1 MDEKRLSPK
10 EQEYVEKLAQVYV
23 ALAQLPAEQQRQYA
37 EKIQEL
43 KHRLEQLT
51 PEQKQVYDAKLYE
64 LARKVRAEEKRAATQ
79 KPSGAESVE
88 PADAETSEQP
98 AEEPVQEPSHSWQ
111 EDAEEPEEEAEPVKP
126 RKKKKGRGCFLVI
139 LVVLVLAFVAVGLAG
154 TAALREINGS
164 RGQVIESATVTIE
177 QGSGPLTIGTSLQ
190 DAGII
195 QSAQLFRIY
204 VKFEGV
210 APSLQYGSFELSSD
224 MTYDE
229 ILEILQQPQDN
240 RDTVRVTFPE
250 GIPAVQFAQR
260 MEEAGLC
267 TAQEFLDVANNG
279 DFSQFTFWNK
289 RDESPDQFMACEGYL
304 FPDTYEF
311 FVGDDVYNMVAK
323 IYGEFDQK
331 FTEEMYQK
339 ANEMG
344 FTLSEFVTLASIV
357 QEEAGSAEHQADVAA
372 IFMNRLAENSPVPRL
387 ESNCASYI
395 KNDNDNNYINN
406 TIAPYYG
413 GWENIPQNIIDN
425 YDTYNV
431 EGLPAGPISN
441 PGLEAMTNTLRYAES
456 PYYGDYYFFVT
467 DTLGNYYFN
476 KTAEE
481 HQAQVDKLRAEGT
494 MPG

>member
-1 MDEKRLSPK
+1 MDEKHLSPK
-10 EQEYVEKLAQVYV
+10 EQEYVEKLAQVYI
-23 ALAQLPAEQQRQYA
+23 ALAQLSAEQQKEYA

-43 KHRLEQLT
+43 RHRLDRLT
-51 PEQKQVYDAKLYE
+51 PEQKQAYDEKLYE
-64 LARKVRAEEKRAATQ
+64 LAQQVRAKGKVSQA
-79 KPSGAESVE
+79 SSE
-88 PADAETSEQP
+88 PKK
-98 AEEPVQEPSHSWQ
+98 EPLQQEPQVQEQWQTQ
-111 EDAEEPEEEAEPVKP
+111 EDSPEEPEEYEDKP
-126 RKKKKGRGCFLVI
+126 PKKKKKKGRGCFIVLLLLLVI
-139 LVVLVLAFVAVGLAG
+139 IFAAIGLGGALVL
-154 TAALREINGS
+154 RELNGS
-164 RGQVIESATVTIE
+164 RGQVIEKATVEVE
-177 QGSGPLTIGTSLQ
+177 QGAGPLTIGQALEE
-190 DAGII
+190 AGII
-195 QSAQLFRIY
+195 QSAQIFRLY
-204 VKFEGV
+204 VKLEGV
-210 APSLQYGSFELSSD
+210 APALQYGSFELSSD

-229 ILEILQQPQDN
+229 ILEVLQQPQDN

-267 TAQEFLDVANNG
+267 TAEEFLDVANNG

-289 RDESPDQFMACEGYL
+289 RDENPNQFMACEGYL
-304 FPDTYEF
+304 FPDTYDF

-323 IYGEFDQK
+323 IYGEFDKK

-339 ANEMG
+339 VDEMG

-357 QEEAGSAEHQADVAA
+357 QEEAGGAEHQADVAA
-372 IFMNRLAENSPVPRL
+372 VFMNRLAENSPVPRL

-413 GWENIPQNIIDN
+413 GWDNIPQNIIDN

-431 EGLPAGPISN
+431 AGLPAGPISN
-441 PGLEAMTNTLRYAES
+441 PGLEAMTNTLKYAES

-481 HQAQVDKLRAEGT
+481 HQAQVDKQKAEGT

>member
-1 MDEKRLSPK
+1 M
-10 EQEYVEKLAQVYV
+10 
-23 ALAQLPAEQQRQYA
+23 
-37 EKIQEL
+37 
-43 KHRLEQLT
+43 
-51 PEQKQVYDAKLYE
+51 
-64 LARKVRAEEKRAATQ
+64 
-79 KPSGAESVE
+79 
-88 PADAETSEQP
+88 
-98 AEEPVQEPSHSWQ
+98 
-111 EDAEEPEEEAEPVKP
+111 
-126 RKKKKGRGCFLVI
+126 
-139 LVVLVLAFVAVGLAG
+139 
-154 TAALREINGS
+154 
-164 RGQVIESATVTIE
+164 
-177 QGSGPLTIGTSLQ
+177 TIGQALEE
-190 DAGII
+190 AGII
-195 QSAQLFRIY
+195 QSAQIFRLY
-204 VKFEGV
+204 VKLEGV
-210 APSLQYGSFELSSD
+210 APALQYGSFELSSD

-229 ILEILQQPQDN
+229 ILEVLQQPQDN

-267 TAQEFLDVANNG
+267 TAEEFLDVANNG

-289 RDESPDQFMACEGYL
+289 RDENPNQFMACEGYL
-304 FPDTYEF
+304 FPDTYDF

-323 IYGEFDQK
+323 IYGEFDKK

-339 ANEMG
+339 VDEMG

-357 QEEAGSAEHQADVAA
+357 QEEAGGAEHQADVAA
-372 IFMNRLAENSPVPRL
+372 VFMNRLAENSPVPRL

-413 GWENIPQNIIDN
+413 GWDNIPQNIIDN

-431 EGLPAGPISN
+431 AGLPAGPISN
-441 PGLEAMTNTLRYAES
+441 PGLEAMTNTLKYAES

-481 HQAQVDKLRAEGT
+481 HQAQVDKQKAEGT

>member
-1 MDEKRLSPK
+1 MDGNRLSPK

-23 ALAQLPAEQQRQYA
+23 ALAQLPAEQQREYG

-43 KHRLEQLT
+43 KHRLERLT
-51 PEQKQVYDAKLYE
+51 PEQKQVYDAKLHE
-64 LARKVRAEEKRAATQ
+64 LARQVRAKENSHPVSEEKPKEEPTVNYAEEESERQPEQWQAAVSEETEDE
-79 KPSGAESVE
+79 PDDEEE
-88 PADAETSEQP
+88 PAK
-98 AEEPVQEPSHSWQ
+98 
-111 EDAEEPEEEAEPVKP
+111 PE
-126 RKKKKGRGCFLVI
+126 KKKKRGLGCFVVI
-139 LVVLVLAFVAVGLAG
+139 LVVLVLVFAAAGLGG
-154 TAALREINGS
+154 TAVLREINGS
-164 RGQVIESATVTIE
+164 RGQVIETATVEIE
-177 QGSGPLTIGTSLQ
+177 QGAGLLSIGTSLEE
-190 DAGII
+190 AGII
-195 QSAQLFRIY
+195 QSAQLFRVY
-204 VKFEGV
+204 VKIEGV
-210 APSLQYGSFELSSD
+210 APSLQYGTFELSSD

-229 ILEILQQPQDN
+229 ILEALQQPQDN

-289 RDESPDQFMACEGYL
+289 RDENPDQFMACEGYL
-304 FPDTYEF
+304 FPDTYDF

-323 IYGEFDQK
+323 IYGEFDKK

-339 ANEMG
+339 VEEMG

-357 QEEAGSAEHQADVAA
+357 QEEAGGAEHQADVAA
-372 IFMNRLAENSPVPRL
+372 VFMNRLAENSPVPRL

-481 HQAQVDKLRAEGT
+481 HQAQVDKQKAEGT